1 MATNKDV
8 GDRLLK
14 ALEGLSES
22 KEAKPEEKMS
32 EEDKKKLLDDL
43 FAIAQKAGLK
53 NWEEIIG
60 EGCRTKIKD
69 GEYVFDI
76 PTTLEEAKE
85 ILITKPEILKK
96 MMDIFTT
103 MAKATN

>member
-22 KEAKPEEKMS
+22 KEAKPEEKIS

-60 EGCRTKIKD
+60 EGCRTKIGD
-69 GEYVFDI
+69 EYVFNI

-85 ILITKPEILKK
+85 ILISNPEALRK
-96 MMDIFTT
+96 MVEIFTT